1 MQIKGAERGTNSC
14 FKPTDSAR
22 ARMVG
27 QRAAILL
34 KSAPDGK
41 AYLLHLAARLTHRG
55 VRPSMRGHLAKPL
68 HYMQDIRATVASEF
82 EQVNQLIIDQLRSD
96 VPMVENVGHYIVDA
110 GGKRLRPLLA
120 LLTAAALGECST
132 DHIKFAAVV
141 EFIHTATLL
150 HDDVVDI
157 SSLRRG
163 RPTANAEF
171 GNAPSVLVGDFLYT
185 RAFQLMVQLANM
197 AILENMADT
206 TNTIA
211 EGEVLQLVRAGQT
224 ETTEAQYLDV
234 ITRKTAILFA
244 AGCRGA
250 AVLSGAEPAL
260 CDAMHRFG
268 LNLGIAFQI
277 VDDVLDYEGD
287 PATMGKN
294 VGDDLTEGK
303 LTLPLIHAMRVGS
316 PAEQALIRDAI
327 AARSTA
333 GIKDI
338 LAAVQR
344 CGAIGYS
351 REQARHYHDLALAEL
366 ERLGDS
372 PARTALRRI
381 THLSINRD
389 H

>member
-1 MQIKGAERGTNSC
+1 MEKI
-14 FKPTDSAR
+14 
-22 ARMVG
+22 
-27 QRAAILL
+27 
-34 KSAPDGK
+34 
-41 AYLLHLAARLTHRG
+41 RLT
-55 VRPSMRGHLAKPL
+55 V
-68 HYMQDIRATVASEF
+68 ATEF
-82 EQVNQLIIDQLRSD
+82 ERVNQLIVEQLHSN

-110 GGKRLRPLLA
+110 GGKRLRPLLV
-120 LLTAAALGECST
+120 LLTASALGGCEAA
-132 DHIKFAAVV
+132 HIKFAAII

-185 RAFQLMVQLANM
+185 RAFQLMVQLADLD
-197 AILENMADT
+197 ILDHMADT

-211 EGEVLQLVRAGQT
+211 EGEVLQLTRAGQA

-244 AGCRGA
+244 AACYGA
-250 AVLSGAEPAL
+250 ATLAGADTRTRE
-260 CDAMHRFG
+260 AMREFG
-268 LNLGIAFQI
+268 LNLGIAFQMI
-277 VDDVLDYEGD
+277 DDVLDYEGD

-303 LTLPLIHAMRVGS
+303 PTLPLIHTLREGNAD
-316 PAEQALIRDAI
+316 EQALVRRAI
-327 AARSTA
+327 TDKTA
-333 GIKDI
+333 EQITGVV
-338 LAAVQR
+338 AAVQR
-344 CGAIGYS
+344 CGSLDYTRS
-351 REQARHYHDLALAEL
+351 QARAYHDLAMASLQQLPPSIWRDAM
-366 ERLGDS
+366 ERV
-372 PARTALRRI
+372 